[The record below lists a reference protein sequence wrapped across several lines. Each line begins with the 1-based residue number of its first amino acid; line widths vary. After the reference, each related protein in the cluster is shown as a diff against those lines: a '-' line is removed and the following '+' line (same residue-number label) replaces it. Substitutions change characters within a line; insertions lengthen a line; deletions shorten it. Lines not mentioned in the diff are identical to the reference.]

1 MTMNLAVKIESAENK
16 YRPILEEYFIK
27 TWGDTALFS
36 HDIEHHRRVWHY
48 GKELLSEAGKNINN
62 IIPFSPD
69 KLLSACYMHDLGMA
83 IDASDRHG
91 IHSSNLFREF
101 IAENGLSESEFAGVL
116 TAIRDHDKK
125 EDISA
130 HRSPDLIGFL
140 TIADDLDAFGY
151 IGISRYLEIYL
162 LRGISPSEIGYKIRD
177 NATKRF
183 ANFRS
188 VFGNNAGLFEKHAI
202 RFKILDD
209 FFCSYNLQVKSPSFS
224 SKNFYGNACVVELF
238 SEMIKN
244 HISSFNILSLPHR
257 FSDDHIV
264 KKFTEKLNSELT
276 SMRTI

>member
-1 MTMNLAVKIESAENK
+1 MNLAGKIESAEDN
-16 YRPILEEYFIK
+16 YRQILEEYFIK
-27 TWGDTALFS
+27 TWGETALFS

-48 GKELLSEAGKNINN
+48 AKELLSEAGKNNNN

-83 IDASDRHG
+83 IDAGDIHG

-101 IAENGLSESEFAGVL
+101 IAENGLSESEFADAL

-130 HRSPDLIGFL
+130 HRFPDLISFL

-162 LRGISPSEIGYKIRD
+162 LRGISPSEIGFKIRD

-188 VFGNNAGLFEKHAI
+188 VFGNNAGLFKKHAI

-209 FFCSYNLQVKSPSFS
+209 FFCSYNLQVESPSFN
-224 SKNFYGNACVVELF
+224 SKQFYGNACVVELF
-238 SEMIKN
+238 SEMIRN
-244 HISSFNILSLPHR
+244 QISSINILSLPHR
-257 FSDDHIV
+257 FSDDNTV
-264 KKFTEKLNSELT
+264 KNFTEKLNSELT
-276 SMRTI
+276 SIGTL